1 MNKRE
6 LLDNMRGRVADIRDG
21 MSKVEENL
29 YVISDC
35 IDEKKFLSPETT
47 GSVRENLEKIEEA
60 SAFCRD
66 QYEQLSGDPFEFDRL
81 NDLETSLDRMEVVLS
96 NRETVYQ
103 AKRFLAL
110 TCADEEAV
118 PALEEAQGALN
129 GIVGD
134 ADTLTLAKDDNALA
148 GMKKY
153 SLFMKAYDEEHMIN
167 VLDYIPKL
175 RENFA
180 DSLVAALLD
189 KKIDCPVELKSLD
202 EDAPAVEIPVEE
214 EAAEPETEIPVDVEE
229 AEEPAVPVDVEEV
242 EEPAVPVDVEEAEA
256 PEAEIPVD
264 VDEPEEPAVPV
275 DVEEVEAPEAEIP
288 VDVDEPE
295 EPAVPVD
302 VEEAEAEIPVAVED
316 SEEPEIPTD
325 IEEPEEEITIP
336 VNVEEGEEPDADFP
350 IEAVAEEPEA
360 EIPTVSEDEPEE
372 PEIALPA
379 DAEEPVEAAI
389 EIPID
394 GDEIIEA
401 VADDVAEVAED
412 VAEAADDIAEVAA
425 DAAEEAAPVEPEKE
439 ADAEKT
445 PEKKEGG
452 FFSRWF

>member
-153 SLFMKAYDEEHMIN
+153 SLFMKAYDEERMIN

-214 EAAEPETEIPVDVEE
+214 EAAEPETEIPVEVVAAEPEAAEAPEEE
-229 AEEPAVPVDVEEV
+229 AAEAEIPVDVEEA

-275 DVEEVEAPEAEIP
+275 DVEEAEAP
-288 VDVDEPE
+288 
-295 EPAVPVD
+295 
-302 VEEAEAEIPVAVED
+302 
-316 SEEPEIPTD
+316 
-325 IEEPEEEITIP
+325 
-336 VNVEEGEEPDADFP
+336 
-350 IEAVAEEPEA
+350 
-360 EIPTVSEDEPEE
+360 
-372 PEIALPA
+372 
-379 DAEEPVEAAI
+379 
-389 EIPID
+389 
-394 GDEIIEA
+394 
-401 VADDVAEVAED
+401 
-412 VAEAADDIAEVAA
+412 
-425 DAAEEAAPVEPEKE
+425 
-439 ADAEKT
+439 
-445 PEKKEGG
+445 
-452 FFSRWF
+452 